1 MPSGMIGNKVN
12 SETGSNHELTQY
24 DSIHTVRFSTY
35 HYTTLPQL
43 SVLLYPLREYTSLSY
58 GATLGLG
65 ASVTVSA
72 AR

>member
-1 MPSGMIGNKVN
+1 MPSGMIGNEVY
-12 SETGSNHELTQY
+12 SETGSNHELTQH
-24 DSIHTVRFSTY
+24 DSIHTVRF
-35 HYTTLPQL
+35 HHTTLPQL
-43 SVLLYPLREYTSLSY
+43 SVLLYPLREYTSLSH